1 MNLQFGIQQDKRM
14 IVRRVQEGKEERL
27 FDAGVERKRLLAVEI
42 LSCQQV
48 DALNHGG
55 AFALNS
61 SLGDQDAMGRR
72 VGAASGDVEAKRLG
86 VRQIPT
92 PHNGPIDSVEA
103 ILLARGGGHYH
114 QFLEA
119 KFVLDRERILGLRGS
134 EGIQ

>member
-1 MNLQFGIQQDKRM
+1 MNLQFGVQQDKRM
-14 IVRRVQEGKEERL
+14 VVRRVQEGKEERL

-92 PHNGPIDSVEA
+92 PHNRPVDSVEA
-103 ILLARGGGHYH
+103 IELTRGGGHYH